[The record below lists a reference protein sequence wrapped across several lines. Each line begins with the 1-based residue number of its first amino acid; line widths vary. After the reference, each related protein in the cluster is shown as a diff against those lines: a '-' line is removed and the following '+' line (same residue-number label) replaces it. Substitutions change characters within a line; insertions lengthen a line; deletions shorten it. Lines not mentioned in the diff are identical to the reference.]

1 MIFLVVLGGM
11 MFLIVEKWNT
21 LDLGVVERDN
31 CLVYCVT
38 TLTSSF
44 ILNSTPFPQKTMSGH
59 SGKGT
64 LYSII
69 VLIHRE

>member
-1 MIFLVVLGGM
+1 MIFPVVLGGV

-21 LDLGVVERDN
+21 LDFGVVERDN

-44 ILNSTPFPQKTMSGH
+44 RLNSTPFPQKTMSVH
-59 SGKGT
+59 SGKGI
-64 LYSII
+64 L
-69 VLIHRE
+69 LLLF

>member
-1 MIFLVVLGGM
+1 MIFPAVLGGM

-21 LDLGVVERDN
+21 LDFGVVERDN

-44 ILNSTPFPQKTMSGH
+44 RLNSTPFPQKPMSVH
-59 SGKGT
+59 SRKGT
-64 LYSII
+64 L
-69 VLIHRE
+69 VLLF

>member
-1 MIFLVVLGGM
+1 MIFPAVLGGM

-21 LDLGVVERDN
+21 LDFGVVERDN

-44 ILNSTPFPQKTMSGH
+44 RLNSTPFSQKTMSVH
-59 SGKGT
+59 SGKST
-64 LYSII
+64 L
-69 VLIHRE
+69 VLLF

>member
-1 MIFLVVLGGM
+1 MIFPAVLGGM

-21 LDLGVVERDN
+21 LDFGVVERDN

-44 ILNSTPFPQKTMSGH
+44 RLNSTPFPQKTVH
-59 SGKGT
+59 SRKGT
-64 LYSII
+64 L
-69 VLIHRE
+69 VLKVH

>member
-1 MIFLVVLGGM
+1 MIFPAVLGGM

-21 LDLGVVERDN
+21 LDFGVVERDN
-31 CLVYCVT
+31 CLVYCAT

-44 ILNSTPFPQKTMSGH
+44 LLNSTSFPQKTMSGH

-64 LYSII
+64 L
-69 VLIHRE
+69 VLLF

>member
-1 MIFLVVLGGM
+1 MIFPAVLGGM

-21 LDLGVVERDN
+21 LDFGVVERDN

-44 ILNSTPFPQKTMSGH
+44 RLNSTPFPQKTMSVH
-59 SGKGT
+59 SGKGI
-64 LYSII
+64 L
-69 VLIHRE
+69 LLLF

>member
-1 MIFLVVLGGM
+1 MIFPAVLGGM

-21 LDLGVVERDN
+21 LDFGVVERDN

-44 ILNSTPFPQKTMSGH
+44 RLNSTPFPPKTMSVH
-59 SGKGT
+59 SRKGT
-64 LYSII
+64 L
-69 VLIHRE
+69 VLLF

>member
-1 MIFLVVLGGM
+1 MIFPAVLGGM

-21 LDLGVVERDN
+21 LDFGVVERDN

-44 ILNSTPFPQKTMSGH
+44 RLNSTPFPHKTMSVH
-59 SGKGT
+59 SRKGT
-64 LYSII
+64 L
-69 VLIHRE
+69 VLLF

>member
-1 MIFLVVLGGM
+1 MIFPAVLGGM
-11 MFLIVEKWNT
+11 MFLIVEKWNA
-21 LDLGVVERDN
+21 LDFGVVERDN

-44 ILNSTPFPQKTMSGH
+44 RLNSTPFPQKTMSVH

-64 LYSII
+64 L
-69 VLIHRE
+69 VLLF